1 MQVVSVGALDLHG
14 GEFAPP
20 QRPAR
25 RHTDS
30 AVDLRSVALA
40 AALGPT
46 GADLINDALLAG
58 AAVALEAARRDR
70 LLALHEAVPALFFDL
85 IRHSLGKIVGS
96 RAFHRLVAEA
106 ADPVERRLIE
116 PIKQKG
122 EFLLGL
128 AWETDDEGRTQG
140 DVRTDGA
147 PGADAVERLFLRG
160 RPPHALEHGRG
171 RMLERHVEVGQDLAF
186 GHQWDDSVRM
196 PL

>member
-14 GEFAPP
+14 GEFAHP

-46 GADLINDALLAG
+46 GADLINDDLLAG
-58 AAVALEAARRDR
+58 ADVALEAARRDR

-128 AWETDDEGRTQG
+128 AWETDR
-140 DVRTDGA
+140 A
-147 PGADAVERLFLRG
+147 SFPA
-160 RPPHALEHGRG
+160 RPA
-171 RMLERHVEVGQDLAF
+171 AACA
-186 GHQWDDSVRM
+186 
-196 PL
+196 